1 MAFNKE
7 WRHMAMAQLPPG
19 ERMGSLALDALLG
32 QSGEEEKWSQRWV
45 TEVISP
51 VLSKVMALEMSPWLF
66 SAMHQPTFVDM
77 SAWVKERAWVVLR
90 LPSGEM
96 GREGARLTAGVI
108 YNVFDAA
115 YRKATLDGPIPFYFI
130 VDEAQ
135 EIGGGMRLEAMLSEG
150 AKFGARMFVLAQSLS
165 MMRKVEGFDPVVQA
179 LLANTSTQAFFSP
192 DPEDADLIRA
202 TLSSS
207 VRYGNMTL
215 DLPSLQYWLR
225 ARLNGQWQPPTL
237 TRVEPL
243 ARANKTRVEA
253 LIEEVI
259 AHHSK
264 EYCPQ
269 GDWQSRAV
277 QVLKKSLPEAL
288 AALLDE
294 LLKIR
299 LENKKRV
306 IPQPKKKKDDDDR
319 RRLGPLKR
327 RNVAEN
333 D

>member
-1 MAFNKE
+1 M
-7 WRHMAMAQLPPG
+7 
-19 ERMGSLALDALLG
+19 
-32 QSGEEEKWSQRWV
+32 
-45 TEVISP
+45 
-51 VLSKVMALEMSPWLF
+51 
-66 SAMHQPTFVDM
+66 
-77 SAWVKERAWVVLR
+77 LR

-165 MMRKVEGFDPVVQA
+165 MMRKVEGFEPVVQA
-179 LLANTSTQAFFSP
+179 MLANTSTQAFFSP

-225 ARLNGQWQPPTL
+225 ARLGGQWQPPTL

-243 ARANKTRVEA
+243 ARADKVRVEA

-259 AHHSK
+259 SHHPA
-264 EYCPQ
+264 EYFQ
-269 GDWQSRAV
+269 ADGWQERAV
-277 QVLKKSLPEAL
+277 QVLQEGFNGQQLVNLLRSDL
-288 AALLDE
+288 AEHAAAQ
-294 LLKIR
+294 
-299 LENKKRV
+299 NPV
-306 IPQPKKKKDDDDR
+306 VNQPTEPKTDHR
-319 RRLGPLKR
+319 NLGW
-327 RNVAEN
+327 
-333 D
+333 